1 MTTELIA
8 TLDLEPHQ
16 ERVSFYRALIVLESD
31 IFEAFAPTKQEA
43 RAFLISG
50 LEDYGKEN
58 GLDDYWFEHYLD
70 LVQVKSVAFGDC
82 LRTDNI

>member
-8 TLDLEPHQ
+8 TLNLDAHEKS
-16 ERVSFYRALIVLESD
+16 VSFYRALLVLESD
-31 IFEAFAPTKQEA
+31 VFEAFAPSKQEA

-50 LEDYGKEN
+50 LNDYGKEN
-58 GLDDYWFEHYLD
+58 GLDDYWYEHYLD